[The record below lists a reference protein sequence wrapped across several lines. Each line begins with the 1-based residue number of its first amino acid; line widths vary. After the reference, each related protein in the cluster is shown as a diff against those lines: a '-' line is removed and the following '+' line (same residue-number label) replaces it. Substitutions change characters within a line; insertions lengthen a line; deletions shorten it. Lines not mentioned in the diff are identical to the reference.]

1 MDSGK
6 EVGQGEAV
14 HLQDDMLRACSW
26 WQKDGSY
33 AVLGAEPLR
42 GLQSSSHSVGFLV
55 LVPQEGVRWQ
65 KADLSLK
72 VGAERET
79 MVSPKRWERQDAGL
93 SHPILGVPRLH
104 LGCHSG
110 MREGAPAG
118 CCCNYGT
125 HTQKHMDDVS

>member
-1 MDSGK
+1 MGSGK
-6 EVGQGEAV
+6 DADQGEAV
-14 HLQDDMLRACSW
+14 HLQDGMLRACSW
-26 WQKDGSY
+26 WQKAGSY
-33 AVLGAEPLR
+33 AVLGVEPLG

-65 KADLSLK
+65 KADLPLK
-72 VGAERET
+72 VGAKRET
-79 MVSPKRWERQDAGL
+79 RVSPKRWERQDAAGL
-93 SHPILGVPRLH
+93 AHPIV
-104 LGCHSG
+104 GCHSG